1 MQGVPELGFQELTQI
16 PGGHG
21 NLPAIPASEGHDREI
36 FCLIV
41 TKVQELDVTCPAEA
55 VRE

>member
-1 MQGVPELGFQELTQI
+1 MQRVLELGFQELTQI

-21 NLPAIPASEGHDREI
+21 NLPAILASEGHDREI